1 MLWFRRQKNLYNSLV
16 RRQSSSLSSSSSP
29 SRSSGNISLAKTVPE
44 GNRRSRGQDQW
55 PSTWGSSP
63 ALFRR
68 VGQVSTSTARSRV
81 CGSRCGQWLETRYHS
96 CETDQFKS
104 RKGFNA
110 LQISGSNEPPFFSIY
125 DKKLLQT
132 KSSAHHSS
140 QSSDHSLVWDGL
152 YDIGTKQ
159 HVLNWIL
166 CKAAD
171 LNRLLARRND
181 VCQDSNR
188 TAQRLQ
194 MAQHHGSA
202 QRHDSE

>member
-140 QSSDHSLVWDGL
+140 QSSDHSLV
-152 YDIGTKQ
+152 
-159 HVLNWIL
+159 
-166 CKAAD
+166 
-171 LNRLLARRND
+171 
-181 VCQDSNR
+181 
-188 TAQRLQ
+188 
-194 MAQHHGSA
+194 
-202 QRHDSE
+202 